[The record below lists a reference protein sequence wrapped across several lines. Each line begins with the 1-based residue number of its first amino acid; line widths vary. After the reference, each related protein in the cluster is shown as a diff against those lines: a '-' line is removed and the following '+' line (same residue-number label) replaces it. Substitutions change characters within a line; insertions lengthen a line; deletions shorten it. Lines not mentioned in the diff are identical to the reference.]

1 MPTIPLISTI
11 IPIRNGELFIA
22 DAVRSIQ
29 SQAIEV
35 AEIHII
41 DDRSTDGTR
50 AIVNRLAADDRRI
63 QIHNGPGRGPGPAR
77 NVGLNAARGDCIA
90 FLDCDDMWPPGKLE
104 VQLSRL
110 QAQPE
115 VGMVSG
121 FVKYFNK
128 QDDDELAPAGDS
140 RTEEIFHV
148 HLGACLY
155 WRTVFDTVGFF
166 DENFLYSED
175 VDLMLRIREAGI
187 PFAIMDD
194 ITLFYRRHDNS
205 MTSRLTPEEK
215 RDFHRS
221 LTNSLIR
228 RKKAGNLTPFKPFRD
243 YVGY

>member
-11 IPIRNGELFIA
+11 TPVRNGELFIA

-41 DDRSTDGTR
+41 DDGSTDGTR
-50 AIVNRLAADDRRI
+50 AIVNRLAADDSRI
-63 QIHNGPGRGPGPAR
+63 QIHDGPCRGPGPAR
-77 NVGLNAARGDCIA
+77 SVGLNAATGDCIA
-90 FLDCDDMWPPGKLE
+90 FLDCDDMWPPDKLE

-128 QDDDELAPAGDS
+128 QDGDELAPAADS
-140 RTEEIFHV
+140 RTEEIVHV

-155 WRTVFDTVGFF
+155 WRTVFDKVGIF

-187 PFAIMDD
+187 PFAIMNE

-205 MTSRLTPEEK
+205 MTSRLTHEEK

-221 LTNSLIR
+221 LTNSLMR
-228 RKKAGNLTPFKPFRD
+228 RKKTGNLTPLKPFRD